1 MLDIRLNLGQ
11 NKGGLV
17 QYNYTLGYQIVR
29 ARKNLQRRYSGKS
42 TGDFRVARQ
51 YMTENGVGHVSV
63 ARQAVGGLCSMFIA
77 KQMRMIGWKELYY
90 RLEWS

>member
-1 MLDIRLNLGQ
+1 
-11 NKGGLV
+11 
-17 QYNYTLGYQIVR
+17 
-29 ARKNLQRRYSGKS
+29 
-42 TGDFRVARQ
+42 
-51 YMTENGVGHVSV
+51 MTENGVGHVSV